1 MKNIVLI
8 SSFVFI
14 TLVSLNAQNVNFS
27 NVTESSFIATS
38 SGIIGTSIVD
48 WNNDGNLD
56 IYVATREGD
65 DYLFTSNGDMTFSE
79 SFLTSGFFHSGLS
92 SGALFADF
100 DNDGDLDAFIGMRGS
115 SNYFYEFIG
124 NSFTGRVSQLA
135 EDDLAK
141 AAGIAL
147 ADYDNDGLLDVY
159 VSNWNAK
166 NILYRNNGN
175 WEFTNETSSS
185 GSGHAGIAMGAGF
198 FDFDNDGDQDL
209 YLTHDGD
216 QGNVLYRNN
225 GDGTFKNVSTLS
237 GTGIKVNGMGVAFG
251 DYDND
256 GFTDIYTTNLNENT
270 LMRNNSDGTFSDVT
284 LIAGVGDTGMG
295 WGVVFIDYD
304 NDGWLDIYVNNES
317 NFNST
322 PNVLYKNNADGTFT
336 NMSVEAGLGS
346 EGSGIGLAAG
356 DFNNDGW
363 QDLFLA
369 NNSGSEL
376 FLNSGGNTNWV
387 TLHLT
392 QINGNRNA
400 VGTRAVVKSGDL
412 SMTRTI
418 TIGGSYISQSSL
430 DLHFGL
436 ANNTLIDTLILHWSN
451 GAVERHYDLNVN
463 SSYDITE
470 GFAVGV
476 NDESEKFTP
485 SQFQISSAYPNPFNA
500 NITIEFI
507 LPERNDISVEIYDI
521 MGRKVRTLINRN
533 LLSGKHQLNWNGKTD
548 SGATTGSGIYFVRIN
563 LNGSLINRKI
573 IQLK

>member
-27 NVTESSFIATS
+27 NVTESSSIATS
-38 SGIIGTSIVD
+38 SGIMGTSIVD

-56 IYVATREGD
+56 IYVATRDGD

-79 SFLTSGFFHSGLS
+79 SFLTSGFIHSGLS

-115 SNYFYEFIG
+115 SNYIYEYIG
-124 NSFTGRVSQLA
+124 NGFIKRVSPLA
-135 EDDLAK
+135 GADSSK
-141 AAGIAL
+141 AAGIAV

-175 WEFTNETSSS
+175 WEFTNETLSS

-225 GDGTFKNVSTLS
+225 GDGTFTNISTLS
-237 GTGIKVNGMGVAFG
+237 GAGIKVNGMGVAFG

-270 LMRNNSDGTFSDVT
+270 LLHNNGDGTFSDLTVV
-284 LIAGVGDTGMG
+284 AGVGDTGMG

-304 NDGWLDIYVNNES
+304 NDGWLDIYVNNET
-317 NFNST
+317 NFNNT

-336 NMSVEAGLGS
+336 NISVEAGLAS

-363 QDLFLA
+363 LDLFLA

-376 FLNSGGNTNWV
+376 FLNSGGDNNWV
-387 TLHLT
+387 NLRLT
-392 QINGNRNA
+392 QVNGNRNA

-463 SSYDITE
+463 STYDITE

-476 NDESEKFTP
+476 NDEFEYVIP
-485 SQFQISSAYPNPFNA
+485 SQIQISSAYPNPFNA

-507 LPERNDISVEIYDI
+507 LLDRNDISVEIFDV

-533 LLSGKHQLNWNGKTD
+533 LLSGKHSLNWNGKTD
-548 SGATTGSGIYFVRIN
+548 SGAATGSGIYFVRIN
-563 LNGSLINRKI
+563 LNGSLINNKI